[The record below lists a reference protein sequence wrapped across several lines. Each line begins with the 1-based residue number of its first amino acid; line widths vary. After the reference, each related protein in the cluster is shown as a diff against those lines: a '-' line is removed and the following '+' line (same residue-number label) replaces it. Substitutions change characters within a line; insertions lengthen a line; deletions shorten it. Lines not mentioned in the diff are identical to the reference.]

1 LHIESVVVSTFE
13 KNIASRVRSVL
24 IESQYLPPISYFVK
38 LAAFNA
44 VVLEK
49 HERFPKRTYRNRCY
63 INSAQ
68 GTDRLVVPLVRGG
81 RSTTGE
87 VRIDYSQK
95 WLTRHWRALQ
105 SSYGKAPYFEH
116 YGPGLRDV
124 LFMKYDFLLELNKA
138 LLSLCL
144 DWLGLPIPILE
155 TRQYEKAPE
164 GAVIDLRNTIIAKK
178 RTELQETEF
187 PFTYTQVFGSK
198 FVPDL
203 SVVDLVF
210 CTGPEAGRL
219 VKSAANGIEQMKTG
233 IR

>member
-219 VKSAANGIEQMKTG
+219 VKSAANGIEQIKTG

>member
-13 KNIASRVRSVL
+13 KNTASRVRSVL

-219 VKSAANGIEQMKTG
+219 VKSAANGIEQIKTG